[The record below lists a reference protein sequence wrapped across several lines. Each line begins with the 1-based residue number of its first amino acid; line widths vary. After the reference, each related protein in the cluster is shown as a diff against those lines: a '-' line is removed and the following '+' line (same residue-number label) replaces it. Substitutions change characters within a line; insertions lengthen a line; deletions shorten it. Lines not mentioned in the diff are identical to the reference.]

1 MNYTL
6 SKSAEADL
14 RGIIDYTRLQWGN
27 AQAQRYL
34 AKLKHGLTRL
44 ADGQGPFKNMN
55 AVFPLL
61 RMARCERHYIFCV
74 PREGAPA
81 WVLGIFHERMDL
93 MARLAERLGEPPS
106 VTGIDLKP

>member
-1 MNYTL
+1 MNYIL

-14 RGIIDYTRLQWGN
+14 RGIIDYTRLQSGN
-27 AQAQRYL
+27 AQRYL
-34 AKLKHGLTRL
+34 AKLKHGPTRL
-44 ADGQGPFKNMN
+44 ADGQGPFRNMS

-61 RMARCERHYIFCV
+61 RMARCEHHYIFCV

-81 WVLGIFHERMDL
+81 WVLGIFHERMGVL
-93 MARLAERLGEPPS
+93 ARLAERLNEPPS